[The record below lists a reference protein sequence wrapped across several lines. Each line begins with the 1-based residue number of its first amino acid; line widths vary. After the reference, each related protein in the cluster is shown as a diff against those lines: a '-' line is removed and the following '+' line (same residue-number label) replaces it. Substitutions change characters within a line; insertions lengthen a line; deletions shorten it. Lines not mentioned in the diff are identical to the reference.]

1 MRCLPLWIVVIA
13 CGVAVQGITF
23 GTARAADTAMGTR
36 PQATP
41 QAGSPIRLAARN
53 PDGKQAAVCDIELD
67 EHGYLQGV
75 VVNMEGVPIKET
87 PLSLY
92 QGTKKVAVGKTN
104 NLGQFRLGPFAGGS
118 FHLMV
123 RDYVLVLRTWKNK
136 TAPPNAKPAVLVV
149 IGDQT
154 TRGQRPIGELI
165 RSDVLIV
172 GGLVAA
178 AIAIPLATSNDSSS
192 PSSP

>member
-1 MRCLPLWIVVIA
+1 MWLVVIA
-13 CGVAVQGITF
+13 CGIALPKLENGNVY
-23 GTARAADTAMGTR
+23 AADTPAETQR
-36 PQATP
+36 QATP
-41 QAGSPIRLAARN
+41 RAGSPIRLAARN
-53 PDGKQAAVCDIELD
+53 PDGKRAAVCDIELD
-67 EHGYLQGV
+67 ENGFLQGV

-87 PLSLY
+87 PLSLF

-118 FHLMV
+118 YHLMV

-154 TRGQRPIGELI
+154 TRGQRPIGELFH
-165 RSDVLIV
+165 SDVVVV

-178 AIAIPLATSNDSSS
+178 AIAIPLATANDNSS